1 MVYVFLRDMPS
12 LLEMPLEY
20 LKGINPQW
28 CELFRK
34 EQNVHTLGDLLFYFP
49 YRYVDRSTFTNVQDL
64 SDANQ
69 YVQLIGKFSNLR
81 ELGEGRAKR
90 LSAIFSDQT
99 GSVEVVW
106 FNGIKW
112 IKNFIK
118 PGETYVLFDKPAI
131 YNGRFNFNHPE
142 IEPLSVFQ
150 SSGKTGLQALYNT
163 SEKMKKKGLN
173 SRNVH
178 KIIHQLLLLLRP
190 DDVPEILPPD
200 ILTQF
205 QLRDRYTSVK
215 DMHQPAMIKDF
226 MAASKRLKFE
236 ELLVL
241 QLQLLR
247 LKLLRTK
254 DKGIILEKLG
264 DYFNTFYHHHLP
276 FQLTEAQKRVIR
288 KIRKD
293 TLSGHQMNRL
303 LQGDVG
309 SGKTIVAV
317 LTMLMALD
325 NGFQSA
331 LMAPTEILAQQ
342 HFIGIAPMLEPLG
355 IRTAL
360 LTGSVKGRE
369 RKQIMEGLADGSI
382 HIAIG
387 THALI
392 EDTVIFNNLGMV
404 VIDEQHRFGVAQR
417 ARLRDKAAL
426 PPHILVMTATPIPRS
441 LALIFYGDLDYSV
454 IDELPP
460 GRKPVKTVHMM
471 ESSRLRVYGFL
482 REQIAAGRQV
492 YIVYPLIE
500 ESEKSDLADLMNG
513 FENICRNFPPPQY
526 QVSVVH
532 GKMKPEVKEHEMQ
545 RFVKGETHIMVATTV
560 IEVGVNVPN
569 ASVMVIENA
578 ERFGLSQ
585 LHQLRGR
592 VGRGAEQSY
601 CILMTSYK
609 LTRESK
615 VRIETMCATN
625 DGFRISEVDLDLRG
639 PGDVEGTR
647 QSGQVNLRL
656 AHLAKD
662 KEILE
667 QAREAATDIMKADPN
682 LEYPKHHSLK
692 HHLLLI
698 GEAGNNWSKVL

>member
-1 MVYVFLRDMPS
+1 V
-12 LLEMPLEY
+12 
-20 LKGINPQW
+20 
-28 CELFRK
+28 
-34 EQNVHTLGDLLFYFP
+34 
-49 YRYVDRSTFTNVQDL
+49 
-64 SDANQ
+64 
-69 YVQLIGKFSNLR
+69 GKFSNLR

-90 LSAIFSDQT
+90 LSALFSDET

-106 FNGIKW
+106 FNWLKW
-112 IKNFIK
+112 IKEFIK
-118 PGETYVLFDKPAI
+118 PGETYVLFDKPSI

-142 IEPLSVFQ
+142 IEPLSVFE

-178 KIIHQLLLLLRP
+178 KIIHQLLQLLRP
-190 DDVPEILPPD
+190 EDLPEILPTD
-200 ILTQF
+200 IISQNQF
-205 QLRDRYTSVK
+205 KDRYTSVR
-215 DMHQPAMIKDF
+215 DMHQPATLQDF
-226 MAASKRLKFE
+226 YSASRRLKFE

-241 QLQLLR
+241 QLQLVR

-254 DKGIILEKLG
+254 DNGILLESLG
-264 DYFNTFYHHHLP
+264 DYFNTFYHKHLP

-288 KIRKD
+288 EIRKD

-317 LTMLMALD
+317 LTMLIALD
-325 NGFQSA
+325 NGYQSA

-342 HFIGIAPMLEPLG
+342 HFNGIAPMLEPLG
-355 IRTAL
+355 IKAAL
-360 LTGSVKGRE
+360 LTGSVKGKE
-369 RKQIMEGLADGSI
+369 RRRIMEGLADGSI

-392 EDTVIFNNLGMV
+392 EDAVVFKNLGMV

-441 LALIFYGDLDYSV
+441 LALVFYGDLDYSI

-460 GRKPVKTVHMM
+460 GRKPINTVHKM

-513 FENICRNFPPPQY
+513 FENICGNFPPPQY

-532 GKMKPEVKEHEMQ
+532 GKMKSEVKEHEMQ

-569 ASVMVIENA
+569 ASVMLIENA

-592 VGRGAEQSY
+592 VGRGADQSY
-601 CILMTSYK
+601 CILMTGYK

-615 VRIETMCATN
+615 IRIETMCATN

-647 QSGQVNLRL
+647 QSGQVSLRL
-656 AHLAKD
+656 ADLAKD

-667 QAREAATDIMKADPN
+667 LAREAATGIMSADPN
-682 LEYPKHHSLK
+682 LDFPQHYRLK
-692 HHLLLI
+692 HHLMLM
-698 GEAGNNWSKVL
+698 GEAGNDWSKVL